1 LTRREKPEP
10 VNTLIAVLMAIG
22 ASAVVVYGTAIIG
35 YFALKI
41 SRRR

>member
-1 LTRREKPEP
+1 LAN
-10 VNTLIAVLMAIG
+10 VLLAVLMAIG

-41 SRRR
+41 SRDWGRGDGR